1 MQVDGLAAAEAT
13 LAAISAHTEIAQTVA
28 AMPQVQLQLCLGT
41 MKRLAV
47 EAPEHARAMLQDNPQ
62 MCYALLHA
70 QLLLGL
76 TTDSKQMPDAAEIAQ
91 LRAEHAAYRPM
102 MPMSVPPG
110 SGVVVPPTAN
120 PGAPRG
126 AFVPARPA
134 FAGARPAPYPA
145 PPPPG

>member
-1 MQVDGLAAAEAT
+1 MGN
-13 LAAISAHTEIAQTVA
+13 
-28 AMPQVQLQLCLGT
+28 
-41 MKRLAV
+41 
-47 EAPEHARAMLQDNPQ
+47 ARAMLHDNPQ

-76 TTDSKQMPDAAEIAQ
+76 TRESKQMPDSAEIAQ

-110 SGVVVPPTAN
+110 SGVVVPPTAR
-120 PGAPRG
+120 P

-134 FAGARPAPYPA
+134 FAGARAAPYSA
-145 PPPPG
+145 PPGQPVTGGPVMQSWMAAAQPLLRGLAPKAAPS